1 MSISVTKSAW
11 SKMKNILK
19 ISNNKL
25 GFLYTATSGGC
36 NGFNFSLKMIDSQTH
51 EDIIRSKYHTVLKHH
66 DTHLYVDPSSEM
78 YLLGTTIDYIQE
90 DIANG
95 QFENKFMFD
104 GDKELMTSCGCG
116 ISFSP
121 KIL

>member
-1 MSISVTKSAW
+1 MSISVTKNAW
-11 SKMKNILK
+11 SKMNRILK
-19 ISNNKL
+19 ISKHKI

-36 NGFNFSLKMIDSQTH
+36 NGFNFTLGLIDSKRH
-51 EDIIRSKYHTVLKHH
+51 EDIIRSKYHTVLKHD
-66 DTHLYVDPSSEM
+66 DTYLYVDPSSEM

-95 QFENKFMFD
+95 QFENKFVFD
-104 GDKELMTSCGCG
+104 GDKDLMTSCGCG

-121 KIL
+121 KII